1 MTNTSRAALR
11 MSAAAAL
18 AAASLSQAAYAE
30 YRCAKPGLLLQGEKQ
45 ACELARRA
53 SPHELVRY
61 VHRTQGT
68 YNLYIYDYV
77 TDADASRWDQ
87 AKHRVVPN
95 STALA
100 KTNDHVRKVSKPAL
114 KQTRDA

>member
-18 AAASLSQAAYAE
+18 AAAALSQAAYAE
-30 YRCAKPGLLLQGEKQ
+30 YRCAKQGLLLNGEKQ

-53 SPHELVRY
+53 SPDELVRY
-61 VHRTQGT
+61 VHRTVGT
-68 YNLYIYDYV
+68 YNLYIPDYV
-77 TDADASRWDQ
+77 NDSDASRWDQ
-87 AKHRVVPN
+87 AKHRVVPS

-100 KTNDHVRKVSKPAL
+100 RAKSHAGKVS
-114 KQTRDA
+114 RVD

>member
-1 MTNTSRAALR
+1 MTNTSRTALR

-18 AAASLSQAAYAE
+18 AAAALSQAAYGE
-30 YRCAKPGLLLQGEKQ
+30 YRCAKPGLLLNGEKQ

-53 SPHELVRY
+53 SPDELIRY
-61 VHRTQGT
+61 VHRTVGT
-68 YNLYIYDYV
+68 YNLYVFDYV
-77 TDADASRWDQ
+77 NDADASRWDQ

-100 KTNDHVRKVSKPAL
+100 RAKGHVRNVSKL
-114 KQTRDA
+114 D